1 MNNAF
6 SYSATQ
12 FEASIEDIREYAY
25 HLYWQSGCIGGRD
38 MDNWLEAIACLKAN
52 MSLYG
57 ADTPRHF
64 RLAASADSEP
74 VDFARQETGATFG
87 VSADDPALVEG
98 RAAKHISQDDFD
110 QVKDD
115 RRVEVEANQ
124 HEAAPGSQPE
134 LKYWHAV
141 PGSKLDGEER

>member
-1 MNNAF
+1 MNSAF

-25 HLYWQSGCIGGRD
+25 HLYWQSGCVAGRD
-38 MDNWLEAIACLKAN
+38 VDNWLEAIACLKAN
-52 MSLYG
+52 MSLYC
-57 ADTPRHF
+57 ADTPLHF
-64 RLAASADSEP
+64 RRTASADSEP
-74 VDFARQETGATFG
+74 VDFAREEAGETFG
-87 VSADDPALVEG
+87 ASVGDSALFEG
-98 RAAKHISQDDFD
+98 RAAKHISPDGFD

-115 RRVEVEANQ
+115 RREEVAAIR

-141 PGSKLDGEER
+141 PGSKLDCEER